1 MQELH
6 FEEAADPRGG
16 HHNIRLLRLR
26 PGLPQFL
33 SAAALLPD
41 QQRERALLPP
51 GGGGPAAAW
60 CESYLQR
67 WNGPGNTTTQ
77 VGTS

>member
-6 FEEAADPRGG
+6 SAEAADPSGG

-26 PGLPQFL
+26 PGLPQL
-33 SAAALLPD
+33 LPAAALLPD

-51 GGGGPAAAW
+51 GGGGPTAARG
-60 CESYLQR
+60 ESHLQR
-67 WNGPGNTTTQ
+67 WHGPGNTTTLLS
-77 VGTS
+77 TS